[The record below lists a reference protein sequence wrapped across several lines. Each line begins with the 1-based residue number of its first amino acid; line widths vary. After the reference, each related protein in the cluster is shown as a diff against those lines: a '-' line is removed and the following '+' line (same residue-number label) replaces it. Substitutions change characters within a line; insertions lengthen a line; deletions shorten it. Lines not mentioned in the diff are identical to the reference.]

1 VIEQV
6 VALCASSVVPATLV
20 QQALKEEPA
29 QLASL
34 EEARGVFEREY
45 LVRILRMTGGS
56 VTQAAKLAQRN
67 RTEFY
72 KLLER
77 HKLEP
82 RMFKPEKA

>member
-1 VIEQV
+1 
-6 VALCASSVVPATLV
+6 VPASLI
-20 QQALKEEPA
+20 QQALREEPA

-34 EEARGVFEREY
+34 EEALGAFEREY
-45 LVRILRMTGGS
+45 LVRILRIIGGS

-77 HKLEP
+77 HKLIRRCSSPKRAEVRP
-82 RMFKPEKA
+82 SARGIR